1 MAEEGSESEQCG
13 ATAKGPD
20 ANIAKPT
27 TASCLQ
33 RDSAADP
40 LGGETLGSTAGGS
53 SCGLHKPSS
62 CSGSCSAAPAIRYD
76 FSQSNSSAFV
86 SFYCRNRK
94 QGDVY
99 VHLTETS
106 LHVSIAQTDAD
117 NSSTAPS
124 SSAPLAAASSSTAS
138 APFELAIDQLGGR
151 VVVHECKT
159 NISQM
164 KVEVVLKKK
173 TDGMWAGL
181 SAVQAAA
188 PLTEVTARAS
198 TTAVSSGRAN
208 KDWNKLEKELED
220 EIAADSAAEA
230 DPLNALFRSIYAKGD
245 EDTRRAMIKSF
256 QTSGGTVLSTNW
268 NEVAGKNYEEARTQ
282 LKITR

>member
-159 NISQM
+159 NISQVGRVYT
-164 KVEVVLKKK
+164 KKEVESTCRAERPAAASYDQHYAGNWPSAFAR
-173 TDGMWAGL
+173 TDGDYSGL
-181 SAVQAAA
+181 NGGTAVLIPSIEAIAPPGRGGRLVA
-188 PLTEVTARAS
+188 PL
-198 TTAVSSGRAN
+198 
-208 KDWNKLEKELED
+208 
-220 EIAADSAAEA
+220 
-230 DPLNALFRSIYAKGD
+230 
-245 EDTRRAMIKSF
+245 
-256 QTSGGTVLSTNW
+256 
-268 NEVAGKNYEEARTQ
+268 
-282 LKITR
+282 